1 MVVVAVGWCSKRED
15 GMGRPGVVMAGGSVS
30 RSNIVVVVVSVSVV
44 SAAFVVLVVVA
55 NCDLKRVA

>member
-30 RSNIVVVVVSVSVV
+30 RSNIVVVVVSVV